1 MYIYESVIMCIFIKY
16 VKLYKKNYNE
26 KKSWLFSND
35 VKFVFDNINIV
46 KFFDI
51 FMYIYV
57 YFIFYDGVVL
67 RIFWGKEYFSFDI

>member
-1 MYIYESVIMCIFIKY
+1 MK
-16 VKLYKKNYNE
+16 KKN
-26 KKSWLFSND
+26 WLFSND

-51 FMYIYV
+51 FMY
-57 YFIFYDGVVL
+57 VVL